1 MNPCAR
7 VVVPEAVKKTRVA
20 LLNGLS
26 QSGYERYAKSR
37 IGKPGEILIE
47 KEENGYYMGLTNEY
61 INGKVK
67 SDGTRKIGDLV
78 NNRQINVPFVT
89 SLALRSASPYGDA
102 KVNSYDR

>member
-1 MNPCAR
+1 MADQ
-7 VVVPEAVKKTRVA
+7 VPEAVKKTRVA

-78 NNRQINVPFVT
+78 GGTVVGLEDNYLIIE
-89 SLALRSASPYGDA
+89 
-102 KVNSYDR
+102 